1 MTTASQ
7 EPSSMGIDAIREAIA
22 SGHTT
27 SRMRAITALQPYD
40 VDTCVPLLLECLND
54 QAFLVRSL
62 ACMGLGY
69 KANEQGK
76 LALLK
81 VLKLEGDPNVRAE
94 AANALARH
102 GMEQALPALLDLYK
116 RDTHWLV
123 RSSILAALAD
133 EKDVTPEV
141 LVKLAE
147 MALVD
152 ADPTLQEAG
161 KQLKLKLQRESLER
175 LLS

>member
-1 MTTASQ
+1 
-7 EPSSMGIDAIREAIA
+7 
-22 SGHTT
+22 
-27 SRMRAITALQPYD
+27 
-40 VDTCVPLLLECLND
+40 
-54 QAFLVRSL
+54 
-62 ACMGLGY
+62 
-69 KANEQGK
+69 
-76 LALLK
+76 
-81 VLKLEGDPNVRAE
+81 VRAE

-102 GMEQALPALLDLYK
+102 GMEQALPALLELYQ
-116 RDTHWLV
+116 RDAHWLV

-141 LVKLAE
+141 LDQFAE

-175 LLS
+175 LLG